1 MKRKSILPR
10 LCFAGT
16 LILCLSACGA
26 KTDTNKEETGSAA
39 VGSELDET
47 NESTQNAVQE
57 AAADIDARPETE
69 DDIDYTGIQDINV
82 GEYVTLGDYKNMTV
96 EVRKDEVT
104 DDDIESII
112 NSRLMKI
119 TKGEVK
125 DGDIVNIDFVG
136 KKDGEAFSGGT
147 AEDYELEIGSGT
159 FIPGFEEGLIGVEAG
174 DTVDLKLTFPDDY
187 GNTEYA
193 GADVVFTVTVNS
205 IAVNGDYESLTDE
218 EIVSLGMPYGSKKEL
233 WDEGARIANED
244 AQTAYEASIRSAALN
259 KLVEESTIVSVPEY
273 LVDEEMESYIGYM
286 NDICQ
291 SVYETDLETYVS
303 VYYGIT
309 MDEYEKE
316 IKEMSQEAVRAN
328 LVYEAF
334 ARAEGI
340 QPSEEQITGRADAE
354 AADYG
359 YATGRELIGDVGY
372 NTFRMYVV
380 QELVED
386 RLREIVTVT
395 DNETE
400 SESETAN

>member
-57 AAADIDARPETE
+57 AAADIDVRPETE

-286 NDICQ
+286 IDICQ

-316 IKEMSQEAVRAN
+316 IKEISQEAVRAN

-386 RLREIVTVT
+386 RLREIVAVT

>member
-47 NESTQNAVQE
+47 NGSTQNAVQE

-136 KKDGEAFSGGT
+136 
-147 AEDYELEIGSGT
+147 
-159 FIPGFEEGLIGVEAG
+159 
-174 DTVDLKLTFPDDY
+174 
-187 GNTEYA
+187 
-193 GADVVFTVTVNS
+193 
-205 IAVNGDYESLTDE
+205 
-218 EIVSLGMPYGSKKEL
+218 
-233 WDEGARIANED
+233 RH
-244 AQTAYEASIRSAALN
+244 
-259 KLVEESTIVSVPEY
+259 
-273 LVDEEMESYIGYM
+273 
-286 NDICQ
+286 
-291 SVYETDLETYVS
+291 
-303 VYYGIT
+303 
-309 MDEYEKE
+309 
-316 IKEMSQEAVRAN
+316 
-328 LVYEAF
+328 
-334 ARAEGI
+334 
-340 QPSEEQITGRADAE
+340 GR
-354 AADYG
+354 
-359 YATGRELIGDVGY
+359 
-372 NTFRMYVV
+372 
-380 QELVED
+380 
-386 RLREIVTVT
+386 RL
-395 DNETE
+395 
-400 SESETAN
+400 

>member
-47 NESTQNAVQE
+47 NGSTQNAVQE